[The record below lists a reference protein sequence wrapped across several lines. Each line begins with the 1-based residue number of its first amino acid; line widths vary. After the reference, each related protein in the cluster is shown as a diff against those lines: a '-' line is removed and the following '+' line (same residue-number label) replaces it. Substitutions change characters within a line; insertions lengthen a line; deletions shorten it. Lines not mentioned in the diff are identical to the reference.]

1 MLWGI
6 DPLLDADLLYAL
18 RRMGHGDEIAVV
30 DTNYPAVSTAMSTTT
45 GAPLLMAGVSAARAV
60 EAILSVMPLDTFVP
74 DPAGR
79 MEVVG
84 DPDAIPPVQRE
95 VQAVLDRAAGKH
107 VPCKASSASTSTSAP
122 KTPSSSSSPA
132 NAASTATSFSRK
144 ASCRRSEAPALPF
157 GEGRCEGCAPPE
169 SKPILSSQ
177 KLNFLL

>member
-30 DTNYPAVSTAMSTTT
+30 DTNFPAVSTAMSTVI
-45 GAPLLMAGVSAARAV
+45 GEPVLMAGVSAARAV

-84 DPDAIPPVQRE
+84 DPEAVPPVQRE
-95 VQAVLDRAAGKH
+95 VQQVLDRAASKH
-107 VPCKASSASTSTSAP
+107 VLLQGIERFAFYERAKSAFVILVTGE
-122 KTPSSSSSPA
+122 
-132 NAASTATSFSRK
+132 
-144 ASCRRSEAPALPF
+144 RRFYADF
-157 GEGRCEGCAPPE
+157 IFKKGVVPPE
-169 SKPILSSQ
+169 
-177 KLNFLL
+177 

>member
-30 DTNYPAVSTAMSTTT
+30 DTNFPAASVAISTTI
-45 GAPLLMAGVSAARAV
+45 GEPILMAGVNAARAV

-84 DPDAIPPVQRE
+84 DPHAIPPVQRE
-95 VQAVLDRAAGKH
+95 VQQAVDRAAAKH
-107 VPCKASSASTSTSAP
+107 LPLQGIERFAFYERAKSAFVIV
-122 KTPSSSSSPA
+122 
-132 NAASTATSFSRK
+132 ATGE
-144 ASCRRSEAPALPF
+144 RRFYADF
-157 GEGRCEGCAPPE
+157 IFKKGVVPPE
-169 SKPILSSQ
+169 
-177 KLNFLL
+177 

>member
-6 DPLLDADLLYAL
+6 DPLLDAELLYAL

-30 DTNYPAVSTAMSTTT
+30 DTNFPAHSVAMSTVT
-45 GAPLLMAGVSAARAV
+45 GAPLLMASVTAGRAI

-107 VPCKASSASTSTSAP
+107 VPLAGIERFDFYERAK
-122 KTPSSSSSPA
+122 
-132 NAASTATSFSRK
+132 NAFVVLVTGE
-144 ASCRRSEAPALPF
+144 RRFYGDFILKK
-157 GEGRCEGCAPPE
+157 GVVPPE
-169 SKPILSSQ
+169 
-177 KLNFLL
+177 

>member
-30 DTNYPAVSTAMSTTT
+30 DTNFPAASVAMSTAI
-45 GAPLLMAGVSAARAV
+45 GEPILIAGVSAARAV

-84 DPDAIPPVQRE
+84 DPQAIPPVQRE
-95 VQAVLDRAAGKH
+95 VQQAVDRAAGKH
-107 VPCKASSASTSTSAP
+107 VLLQGVERFAFYERAK
-122 KTPSSSSSPA
+122 
-132 NAASTATSFSRK
+132 NAFAIVPTGE
-144 ASCRRSEAPALPF
+144 RRF
-157 GEGRCEGCAPPE
+157 YGCFIFKKGVVPPE
-169 SKPILSSQ
+169 
-177 KLNFLL
+177 

>member
-30 DTNYPAVSTAMSTTT
+30 DTNFPAHSVAMSTVT
-45 GAPLLMAGVSAARAV
+45 GEPLLMASVTAARAV

-84 DPDAIPPVQRE
+84 DPHAVPPVQRE

-107 VPCKASSASTSTSAP
+107 VPLAGIERFEFYERAKNVFAILVTGE
-122 KTPSSSSSPA
+122 
-132 NAASTATSFSRK
+132 
-144 ASCRRSEAPALPF
+144 RRFYGDFILKK
-157 GEGRCEGCAPPE
+157 GVVPPE
-169 SKPILSSQ
+169 
-177 KLNFLL
+177 

>member
-30 DTNYPAVSTAMSTTT
+30 DTNFPAASVAMSTVI
-45 GAPLLMAGVSAARAV
+45 GEPILIAGVSAARAV

-84 DPDAIPPVQRE
+84 DPQAVPPVQRE
-95 VQAVLDRAAGKH
+95 VQQALDRAAGKH
-107 VPCKASSASTSTSAP
+107 VPLQGIERFAFYERAKSAFVILVTGE
-122 KTPSSSSSPA
+122 
-132 NAASTATSFSRK
+132 
-144 ASCRRSEAPALPF
+144 RRFYADF
-157 GEGRCEGCAPPE
+157 IFKKGVVPPE
-169 SKPILSSQ
+169 
-177 KLNFLL
+177 

>member
-30 DTNYPAVSTAMSTTT
+30 DTNFPAASVAKATVT
-45 GAPLLMAGVSAARAV
+45 GKPLLMAGVSAARAV
-60 EAILSVMPLDTFVP
+60 EAVLSVMPLDTFVP

-84 DPDAIPPVQRE
+84 DPNAVPPVQRE

-107 VPCKASSASTSTSAP
+107 VPLAGIERFAFYERAKSAFVILIAGE
-122 KTPSSSSSPA
+122 
-132 NAASTATSFSRK
+132 
-144 ASCRRSEAPALPF
+144 RRF
-157 GEGRCEGCAPPE
+157 YGDFIFTKGVVPPE
-169 SKPILSSQ
+169 
-177 KLNFLL
+177 

>member
-30 DTNYPAVSTAMSTTT
+30 DTNYPAVSTAISTAT

-84 DPDAIPPVQRE
+84 DPGAIPPVQRE
-95 VQAVLDRAAGKH
+95 VQAGARPRRGQACTPARHRAL
-107 VPCKASSASTSTSAP
+107 
-122 KTPSSSSSPA
+122 
-132 NAASTATSFSRK
+132 R
-144 ASCRRSEAPALPF
+144 
-157 GEGRCEGCAPPE
+157 
-169 SKPILSSQ
+169 
-177 KLNFLL
+177 LL

>member
-30 DTNYPAVSTAMSTTT
+30 DTNYPAVSTAMSTVT
-45 GAPLLMAGVSAARAV
+45 GEPLLMAGVSAARAV

-84 DPDAIPPVQRE
+84 DPNAIPPVQRE

-107 VPCKASSASTSTSAP
+107 VPLQGIERFDFYERARSAFVILITGE
-122 KTPSSSSSPA
+122 
-132 NAASTATSFSRK
+132 
-144 ASCRRSEAPALPF
+144 RRF
-157 GEGRCEGCAPPE
+157 YGDFIFKKCVVPPE
-169 SKPILSSQ
+169 
-177 KLNFLL
+177 